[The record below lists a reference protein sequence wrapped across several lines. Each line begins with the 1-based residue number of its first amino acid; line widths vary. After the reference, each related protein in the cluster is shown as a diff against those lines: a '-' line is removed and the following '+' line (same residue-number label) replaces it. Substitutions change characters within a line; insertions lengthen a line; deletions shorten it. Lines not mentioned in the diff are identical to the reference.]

1 MTVQNI
7 VDRADVGRSTFY
19 SHFETKF
26 DLLEAQ
32 LPVLGAVAESATLP
46 DFLPLFEH
54 VLEHGDAMR
63 SILTQPVGREISDRM
78 LQRQTEWWSQILIS
92 HHPHRSNN
100 SLTASFLAGA
110 TVASMRHYLQD
121 TSAAT
126 PRQMADSLEQLIRDS
141 LGLEKNNLGPTG

>member
-1 MTVQNI
+1 MRDPKKPIDKPDRRVGRTRRMLSGAMLGLAESTPWKNMTVQNI

-78 LQRQTEWWSQILIS
+78 LQLSLI
-92 HHPHRSNN
+92 H
-100 SLTASFLAGA
+100 
-110 TVASMRHYLQD
+110 
-121 TSAAT
+121 
-126 PRQMADSLEQLIRDS
+126 I
-141 LGLEKNNLGPTG
+141 